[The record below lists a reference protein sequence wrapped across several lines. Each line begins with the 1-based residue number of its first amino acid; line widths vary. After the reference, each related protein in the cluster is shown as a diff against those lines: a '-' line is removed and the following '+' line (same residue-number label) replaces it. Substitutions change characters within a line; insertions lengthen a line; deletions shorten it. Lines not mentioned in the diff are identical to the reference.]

1 MARVLIVTPEP
12 IARRL
17 AGPAIRAC
25 HIARVLA
32 TAHEVTLVSTA
43 LAANDQSIS
52 PIDGRSVRG
61 PAAINTRY
69 DAAIVM
75 GNVLIEY
82 PKLAA
87 SDMPLVIDWF
97 DPFHTEALHRS
108 ASDQI
113 RRIDLIEGA
122 RVTLLEQ
129 AERGDFFLCS
139 NGAQREHWLGWL
151 GSAGRLN
158 HINHDHDPLFEKL
171 IAIAPFGLGREAA
184 GVGSPLRSSF
194 DSIGRFDP
202 VVLWAGGLHDWLDPL
217 MVIEA
222 VPYMLEENPDTRLV
236 FLAGPH
242 PNTSIETMGVRGEA
256 ISLARRLRLFGKHV
270 MFVNQ
275 WVDYGER
282 LTWLQDANIGVVADG
297 AHLESRYSHRTRLL
311 DHLGAGL
318 PTVSTAGDPLSVQ
331 LEEAGAAITCVR
343 SAEGI
348 GTAVASIINNDQR
361 LGEMSR
367 AAKAL
372 GARLSWEDTLTPL
385 MRWLDEPQVA
395 VDRRAGAHTG
405 RSDGTTVDRLG
416 GRLKLHLDDGGVS
429 KVAKV
434 GWQAGRR
441 KLGK

>member
-12 IARRL
+12 IARSL

-43 LAANDQSIS
+43 LSPDDQSVS

-61 PAAINTRY
+61 PAAINTGY

-75 GNVLIEY
+75 GNILINY
-82 PKLAA
+82 PQLAA

-108 ASDQI
+108 MDDQV

-122 RVTLLEQ
+122 RITLREQ

-139 NGAQREHWLGWL
+139 NGEQREHWLGWL
-151 GSAGRLN
+151 AAAGRLN
-158 HINHDHDPLFEKL
+158 HIGHDADPMFDTL
-171 IAIAPFGLGREAA
+171 IALAPFGLGREAS
-184 GVGSPLRSSF
+184 GVGSPLRAAF
-194 DSIGRFDP
+194 DSIGRYDP
-202 VVLWAGGLHDWLDPL
+202 VVLWAGGMHDWLDPL
-217 MVIEA
+217 TVIES
-222 VPYMLEENPDTRLV
+222 VPVMLEENPDTRLV

-256 ISLARRLRLFGKHV
+256 ISLARRMRLFGKHV

-282 LTWLQDANIGVVADG
+282 LTWLQDANIGIVADG

-318 PTVSTAGDPLSVQ
+318 PTVSTKGDPLSAQ
-331 LEEAGAAITCVR
+331 LEAAGAAITCER
-343 SAEGI
+343 SPEAI
-348 GTAVASIINNDQR
+348 GGAVASIINDDRR

-372 GARLSWEDTLTPL
+372 GARLSWEETLMPL
-385 MRWLDEPQVA
+385 MRWLENPQVA
-395 VDRRAGAHTG
+395 VDRRPGSNTG
-405 RSDGTTVDRLG
+405 RTDGSTTDRIG
-416 GRLKLHLDDGGVS
+416 GRIKLHLDDGGVA

-434 GWQAGRR
+434 GWRAGRR

>member
-1 MARVLIVTPEP
+1 MARVLIATPEP

-32 TAHEVTLVSTA
+32 TSHEVTLVSTA
-43 LAANDQSIS
+43 LAPDDQSVS

-61 PAAINTRY
+61 PAAINARY

-75 GNVLIEY
+75 GSVLIEN

-87 SDMPLVIDWF
+87 SDTPIVVDWF

-108 ASDQI
+108 ADDRI
-113 RRIDLIEGA
+113 RRIDLVEGA
-122 RVTLLEQ
+122 RTTLREQ

-139 NGAQREHWLGWL
+139 NDTQREHWLGWL
-151 GSAGRLN
+151 ASAGRLN
-158 HINHDHDPLFEKL
+158 HISHDEDPLFDNL
-171 IAIAPFGLGREAA
+171 IAVAPFGLGREAP
-184 GVGSPLRSSF
+184 GVGSPLRSAF
-194 DSIGRFDP
+194 ESIGRFDP
-202 VVLWAGGLHDWLDPL
+202 VVLWAGGMHDWLDPL
-217 MVIEA
+217 KVIES
-222 VPYMLEENPDTRLV
+222 VPVMLEENPDTRLV

-256 ISLARRLRLFGKHV
+256 ISLARRMRLFGKHV

-282 LTWLQDANIGVVADG
+282 LTWLQDADIGVVADG

-318 PTVSTAGDPLSVQ
+318 PTVSTAGDPLSELLVS
-331 LEEAGAAITCVR
+331 AGAAITCER
-343 SAEGI
+343 SAEGL
-348 GTAVASIINNDQR
+348 GAAVASIVNDDKR

-372 GARLSWEDTLTPL
+372 GARLSWEDTLRPL
-385 MRWLDEPQVA
+385 VRWLEDPQVA
-395 VDRRAGAHTG
+395 VDRRRGAHTG
-405 RSDGTTVDRLG
+405 RAEGSTADRIG
-416 GRLKLHLDDGGVS
+416 GRLRLHLDDGGVS